1 MVRHHVVFFSA
12 GSRHVDRKE
21 KTSCLLPNMLSQK
34 CRRSVQQGFPA
45 AMFCQ
50 RTASAADAIFDP
62 RTAELSPEQIK

>member
-1 MVRHHVVFFSA
+1 
-12 GSRHVDRKE
+12 
-21 KTSCLLPNMLSQK
+21 MLSQK